1 MTDPEARR
9 GHIVLVAGGVY
20 ASKPRP
26 AVILQ
31 DDLFRGTDSVTVC
44 PFTTSPAD
52 APLLRLP
59 IPADSTTG
67 IDEPSFAMVD
77 KVTTVR
83 RSSVGPVVG
92 QLDSVQMIEL
102 ERRIL
107 VLLGLAH

>member
-1 MTDPEARR
+1 M
-9 GHIVLVAGGVY
+9 LVAGGVY

-44 PFTTSPAD
+44 PFTTSSAD

-59 IPADSTTG
+59 VPAESTTG

-83 RSSVGPVVG
+83 RSSVGPAVG
-92 QLDSVQMIEL
+92 RLESVHMLEL
-102 ERRIL
+102 ERRLL
-107 VLLGLAH
+107 VFLGLAH

>member
-1 MTDPEARR
+1 M
-9 GHIVLVAGGVY
+9 LVAGGVY

-44 PFTTSPAD
+44 PFTTSSVD

-59 IPADSTTG
+59 ITADSTTG

-83 RSSVGPVVG
+83 RSSVGLAVG
-92 QLDSVQMIEL
+92 RLESVHMLEL
-102 ERRIL
+102 ERRLL
-107 VLLGLAH
+107 VFLGLAH